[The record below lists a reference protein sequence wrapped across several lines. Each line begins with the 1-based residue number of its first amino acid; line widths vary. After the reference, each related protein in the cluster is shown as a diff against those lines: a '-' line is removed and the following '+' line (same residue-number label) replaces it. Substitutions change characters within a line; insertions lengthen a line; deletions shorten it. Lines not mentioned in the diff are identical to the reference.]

1 MTPVI
6 GMHRQDEDTI
16 LHTMMSG
23 ASERLSHG
31 GNSRLDENNLMLSAT
46 SNTPQCQTP
55 MHMQHSGSILSQSNH
70 DEIEQR
76 LSNVPQSK

>member
-6 GMHRQDEDTI
+6 GLHRQDEDTI

-23 ASERLSHG
+23 GNERLSHG

-46 SNTPQCQTP
+46 SNTPQC
-55 MHMQHSGSILSQSNH
+55 
-70 DEIEQR
+70 
-76 LSNVPQSK
+76 